1 MLRHI
6 LCSLALVALL
16 PEAQA
21 LDFYHS
27 DATLVARG
35 RINTGD
41 AGRFEAE
48 LTDDVHSLQI
58 RSEGGEV
65 MEGLAIAELVAA
77 HGLRVTVDGY
87 CVSACAQYIFPAGMQ
102 HEVLPGGA
110 LIWTGAGPAMVD
122 AWLEQ
127 VERVRQHGA
136 PYQRLYS
143 RLYTRVAEAEQF
155 RQRIG
160 AFNLLHNM
168 SQQGIRNLDA
178 VLAVKPDNILIV
190 PDEGDRSFSMDYVH
204 PPRCQ
209 VWLPD
214 ASGLAEI
221 GVSVP
226 GYVPPDVEAV
236 AARMGVAES
245 EIYQGS
251 LFNTRRIKTQCDAS
265 IKASTRDAGASTV
278 KEGRT

>member
-1 MLRHI
+1 M
-6 LCSLALVALL
+6 
-16 PEAQA
+16 
-21 LDFYHS
+21 
-27 DATLVARG
+27 
-35 RINTGD
+35 
-41 AGRFEAE
+41 
-48 LTDDVHSLQI
+48 
-58 RSEGGEV
+58 
-65 MEGLAIAELVAA
+65 
-77 HGLRVTVDGY
+77 
-87 CVSACAQYIFPAGMQ
+87 
-102 HEVLPGGA
+102 
-110 LIWTGAGPAMVD
+110 
-122 AWLEQ
+122 
-127 VERVRQHGA
+127 RQHGA